1 MKDKPSEKDLNNKI
15 AMKAG
20 GNWRALLTNLGL
32 DAATIEQFRQS
43 NSGDTAE
50 VCFRGLTNW
59 LGGNADKPVTWEKLL
74 EALRDSSMVG
84 IADDLEKELER

>member
-15 AMKAG
+15 AKKAG

-32 DAATIEQFRQS
+32 DSATIDQFLLS
-43 NSGDTAE
+43 NLSNTAE
-50 VCFRGLTNW
+50 ACFKGLTHW

-84 IADDLEKELER
+84 IADDLEEELKR